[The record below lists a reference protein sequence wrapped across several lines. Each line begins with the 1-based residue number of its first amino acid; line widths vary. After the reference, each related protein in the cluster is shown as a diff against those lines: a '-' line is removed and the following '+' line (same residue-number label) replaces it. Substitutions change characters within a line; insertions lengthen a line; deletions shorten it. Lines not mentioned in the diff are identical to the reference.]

1 MANEQVV
8 QNFGNL
14 YDKLY
19 ARFKPSYTPQ
29 SASTLKDTLSRA
41 MRPSYDKQI
50 KQRQEAAAANR
61 AAIDTDAA
69 ARGMG
74 SSTWVTDVKNR
85 QRNAEASDIQGI
97 NSDYNAALYS
107 ALLNRLNAQD
117 ELSLSAENAARSNA
131 LGLAQ
136 GLYDKVYGKTG
147 SGGGGGW
154 GRGSGTPKVEDPQG
168 DYADALA
175 ALKKAGYTTKSAVD
189 YLMKGTDLQKV
200 ASEEKK
206 KAPRKTSIITPG
218 ELRNDPVAK

>member
-29 SASTLKDTLSRA
+29 SVSTLKDTLSRA

-107 ALLNRLNAQD
+107 ALLNRMNAQD
-117 ELSLSAENAARSNA
+117 ELTLSAENSARDRA
-131 LGLAQ
+131 LGLTQ
-136 GLYDKVYGKTG
+136 SLYGKVYGS
-147 SGGGGGW
+147 SGGGGGY
-154 GRGSGTPKVEDPQG
+154 GRRGSPGSPDDETPEDLGDFGNTGNTGTPSTSTKPRTRENG
-168 DYADALA
+168 DQ
-175 ALKKAGYTTKSAVD
+175 TTPYRRRGVSS
-189 YLMKGTDLQKV
+189 GGSGQ
-200 ASEEKK
+200 
-206 KAPRKTSIITPG
+206 PRSVNVG
-218 ELRNDPVAK
+218 LYQ

>member
-147 SGGGGGW
+147 SGGGRGGW
-154 GRGSGTPKVEDPQG
+154 GGRRSTTPDETPDDTEGFG
-168 DYADALA
+168 DNVVDRVAQAQKGRQDAINASLDYN
-175 ALKKAGYTTKSAVD
+175 KKW
-189 YLMKGTDLQKV
+189 
-200 ASEEKK
+200 KK
-206 KAPRKTSIITPG
+206 KTGSSGFGTVGKTNTQMK
-218 ELRNDPVAK
+218 A